1 MEHYYQ
7 VHGREWERYAMIK
20 ARVVAGDRDTGQEL
34 MDTLRPFVFRRYI
47 DYGAY
52 DHLREM
58 KAMIDKEVK
67 RKSMANN
74 IKLGR
79 GGIREVEF
87 IAQLFQLI
95 RGGRE
100 RSLQA
105 RKVLRV
111 LTTLAEHGTLPG
123 YVVEQLIA
131 SYIFLRNVEHR
142 LQAWRD
148 QQTHNLPT
156 DEESQQRLA
165 FSMGFASWNDFFAEL
180 EEHRQQVQHH
190 FEQVFEAPQTEHE
203 KGENLFEDLWDE
215 VLDDDKAIELLANQ
229 GYRRPEQVIKQL
241 HELKHGRTYSVLSA
255 KGKERL
261 DDLMPLMLGALG
273 QAQARSQNIDVT
285 FERLLELVAHIAR
298 RSVYI
303 ALLVETPLALS
314 QLVRLCSASPWI
326 AKFLRQYPLLLDEL
340 IDVRSLYAPPDKQ
353 SLFSELR
360 QRLLAIPEEDEEQ
373 AMDALR
379 HFKHI
384 NMLRV
389 AAADVM
395 EAIPLMQVSD
405 QLTWLAE
412 VILDEA
418 LEQAW
423 QHMLAKHGR
432 PICSLDESGEGQVCD
447 KGFAIIGYGKLGG
460 IELGYGSDLDMV
472 FLHGGED
479 PNLMTEGEKPVALPV
494 FFARLGQR
502 LIHLLTAHT
511 AAGVL
516 YEADMRLRPDG
527 ASGMLV
533 SNLSAFEKYQAEKA
547 WLWEHQALVRARVV
561 AGDPRIAERFQ
572 RIRRGILGQARDRQ
586 KLQQE
591 VRDMRE
597 KMRAQ
602 LDKPPPG
609 MFHLKQ
615 GVGGIVDIE
624 FLVQYLV
631 LAYAHQYPALLEWTD
646 NIRIL
651 ETLGQQDLM
660 GDAESEALC
669 EVYRRL
675 RSRVHRLALQEEKSL
690 VDDAEYLKERETV
703 RQAWQKWLAS

>member
-1 MEHYYQ
+1 
-7 VHGREWERYAMIK
+7 
-20 ARVVAGDRDTGQEL
+20 
-34 MDTLRPFVFRRYI
+34 
-47 DYGAY
+47 
-52 DHLREM
+52 
-58 KAMIDKEVK
+58 
-67 RKSMANN
+67 
-74 IKLGR
+74 
-79 GGIREVEF
+79 
-87 IAQLFQLI
+87 
-95 RGGRE
+95 
-100 RSLQA
+100 
-105 RKVLRV
+105 
-111 LTTLAEHGTLPG
+111 
-123 YVVEQLIA
+123 
-131 SYIFLRNVEHR
+131 
-142 LQAWRD
+142 
-148 QQTHNLPT
+148 
-156 DEESQQRLA
+156 
-165 FSMGFASWNDFFAEL
+165 
-180 EEHRQQVQHH
+180 
-190 FEQVFEAPQTEHE
+190 
-203 KGENLFEDLWDE
+203 
-215 VLDDDKAIELLANQ
+215 
-229 GYRRPEQVIKQL
+229 
-241 HELKHGRTYSVLSA
+241 
-255 KGKERL
+255 
-261 DDLMPLMLGALG
+261 
-273 QAQARSQNIDVT
+273 
-285 FERLLELVAHIAR
+285 
-298 RSVYI
+298 
-303 ALLVETPLALS
+303 
-314 QLVRLCSASPWI
+314 
-326 AKFLRQYPLLLDEL
+326 
-340 IDVRSLYAPPDKQ
+340 
-353 SLFSELR
+353 
-360 QRLLAIPEEDEEQ
+360 
-373 AMDALR
+373 MDALR

-615 GVGGIVDIE
+615 GEGGIVDIE